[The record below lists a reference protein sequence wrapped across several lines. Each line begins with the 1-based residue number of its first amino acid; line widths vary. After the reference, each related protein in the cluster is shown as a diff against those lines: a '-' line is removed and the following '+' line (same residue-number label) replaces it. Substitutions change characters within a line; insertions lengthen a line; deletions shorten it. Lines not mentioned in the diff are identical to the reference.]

1 MLRGPPGAVGA
12 GPQLQGSAAW
22 GAASR
27 HCEVLFAK
35 SKLGSKAGDSFH
47 TPAQSGSRQ
56 EAGCAMPLASLH
68 FHPSCFSEVPCR
80 IRSFKKMKVLGKRWQ
95 RKAVYLL
102 CGCTRPWTHGKDSL
116 INVGFLL
123 ALFDGTRLRH
133 SISVSL
139 CRAMCIRESS
149 ISHVLTPE

>member
-1 MLRGPPGAVGA
+1 
-12 GPQLQGSAAW
+12 
-22 GAASR
+22 
-27 HCEVLFAK
+27 
-35 SKLGSKAGDSFH
+35 
-47 TPAQSGSRQ
+47 
-56 EAGCAMPLASLH
+56 
-68 FHPSCFSEVPCR
+68 
-80 IRSFKKMKVLGKRWQ
+80 MKVLGKRWQ